1 MLKQLDPDG
10 ETMANTGKSEMTALE
25 KKEYDELVSRVA
37 EMPSKRRK
45 FTMLSAIEASV
56 LLKISIGTL
65 DRARSK
71 RRDLEQAGE
80 RIPATSHA
88 SIPFARSGDEG
99 PVQYFAQDI
108 VKFLKRLRKASD
120 STESLISAAPL
131 PLNTEGIRCWLATA
145 NATDTWPFSIQPG
158 GRPLDFM
165 DAISQNILTGDA
177 RRLTLR
183 EFGNQLGDAAAAASA
198 LKESVALG
206 IESDAALKDDGSGE
220 PRSRRSI
227 DGAL

>member
-1 MLKQLDPDG
+1 
-10 ETMANTGKSEMTALE
+10 MANTGKSEMTPLE
-25 KKEYDELVSRVA
+25 RKEYDELVGRVA
-37 EMPSKRRK
+37 AMSPAQRDL
-45 FTMLSAIEASV
+45 TMLSAIEASV

-80 RIPATSHA
+80 PIAPTSHA

-108 VKFLKRLRKASD
+108 VDFLARLRFASRLVNV
-120 STESLISAAPL
+120 SREPASVSVKL
-131 PLNTEGIRCWLATA
+131 EGIRCWMAMGSA
-145 NATDTWPFSIQPG
+145 EETWPFAIQRD
-158 GRPLDFM
+158 GRPVDMM
-165 DAISQNILTGDA
+165 DALSHGLLTGEA

-183 EFGNQLGDAAAAASA
+183 EFAKQMADASA
-198 LKESVALG
+198 AQFASSEKADLRSESEAV
-206 IESDAALKDDGSGE
+206 SRDARMAGD
-220 PRSRRSI
+220 SRRSM